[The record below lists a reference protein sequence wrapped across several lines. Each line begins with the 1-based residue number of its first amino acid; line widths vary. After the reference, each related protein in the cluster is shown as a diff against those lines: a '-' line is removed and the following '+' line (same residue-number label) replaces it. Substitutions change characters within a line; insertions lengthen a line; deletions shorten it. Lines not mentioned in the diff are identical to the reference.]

1 MFSSIDR
8 IISSK
13 APEFPEDETWLNT
26 KEPLSIQ
33 KLKGHIVVID
43 FWTYCCINCMHMVPT
58 LSKIEEEYK
67 NEPVVVIGVHS
78 AKFENEQ
85 KPENIEEAIGR
96 YEITHPVVVDKGM
109 KIWKAYGAN
118 AWPTIVIVDP
128 KGTIVYKK
136 SGERSINEIGSMV
149 EALLDKA
156 KDSNTL
162 AKKRIEIITPEHK
175 NKNVLSYPGKM
186 SFSKD
191 GKSFAIS
198 DSNHNRILIIE
209 TSTGKVKSIIG
220 NGERGFKDGS
230 FDSAKFFRPQG
241 VLLLDDKLYVAD
253 TENHALR
260 EVDLKTEKVITVA
273 GTGEQGVY
281 HPFEFSGEGTKVQL
295 SSPWDLAYYENKII
309 IAMAGLHQLWA
320 YEPKSEFVFPFAGSG
335 LENIFDGSLPDA
347 QFAQPSGL
355 WVDSNHLYVADSEVS
370 GLRSIDLKERFV
382 STLIGS
388 GLFVFGHKDGGLSDA
403 RLQHPLGVCAKDD
416 KVYVADTYNSSIRVI
431 DLKKDTVSTLIG
443 TPVMKSACRFDDPN
457 CDTLGLYEPSDVKLN
472 GNRLYIVDTNNHLIR
487 YFDLD
492 EMMLKTFN
500 IKM

>member
-1 MFSSIDR
+1 FSTIDR

-13 APEFPEDETWLNT
+13 APEFPEDATWLNT

-33 KLKGHIVVID
+33 KLKGHIVIID
-43 FWTYCCINCMHMVPT
+43 FWTYCCINCMHMIPT

-109 KIWKAYGAN
+109 KIWKMYGAN
-118 AWPTIVIVDP
+118 AWPTVVIIDA
-128 KGTIVYKK
+128 KGNIAYKK
-136 SGERSINEIGSMV
+136 AGERTISEIGSMI

-156 KDSNTL
+156 KESDTL
-162 AKKRIEIITPEHK
+162 AKKKIEIDVPEHK
-175 NKNVLSYPGKM
+175 NKNVLSYPGKL
-186 SFSKD
+186 SFSED
-191 GKSFAIS
+191 QRNFAIS
-198 DSNHNRILIIE
+198 DSNHNRILIVE
-209 TSTGKVKSIIG
+209 TSTGKVTSIIG
-220 NGERGFKDGS
+220 SGERGFKDGN
-230 FDSAKFFRPQG
+230 FGSAKFFRPQG
-241 VLLLDDKLYVAD
+241 VLWVANKLYVAD

-260 EVDLKTEKVITVA
+260 EVDLKTEKVTTVA

-281 HPFEFSGEGTKVQL
+281 HPFEFSADGTKVQL

-320 YEPKSEFVFPFAGSG
+320 YEPKSGFIFPFAGSG
-335 LENIFDGSLPDA
+335 LENIFDGNLPDA

-355 WVDSNHLYVADSEVS
+355 YVDNDYLYVADSEVS
-370 GLRSIDLKERFV
+370 GVRSIDLKKRFV

-388 GLFVFGHKDGGLSDA
+388 GLFVFGHKDGGLGEA
-403 RLQHPLGVCAKDD
+403 KLQHPLGVCAKED

-443 TPVMKSACRFDDPN
+443 TPSAKSACRFDDPN
-457 CDTLGLYEPSDVKLN
+457 CDTLGLYEPSDVKIS
-472 GNRLYIVDTNNHLIR
+472 GKTLYIVDTNNHLVR

-492 EMMLKTFN
+492 QMMLKTLN
-500 IKM
+500 LKMK